1 MNEVID
7 LSSKRT
13 QNDALIRLAAYCRVS
28 RDSLDQLH
36 SFAAQIRYYKDYEK
50 KHPQYKLVD
59 IYADEGIT
67 GTEIEKRDD
76 FNRLIR
82 DCQKS
87 EIDRIIVKSVS
98 RFARNTQELL
108 ATIRLLKEIGVSVY
122 FEEQGLDTEKMNME
136 MIVTFPAM
144 AAQQESEMISQNL
157 RWSYKKRMESGEFN
171 CCYPA
176 YGFNLVNGNLEINE
190 TEAVIIKKIF
200 TLYLQG
206 MGMQRIAN
214 LLNEEC
220 IPRRKKQKKWY
231 LSTIQYILN
240 NERYMGDVVLQK
252 RYTTESIPFRQV
264 RNNGEY
270 PKYYVENSNPP
281 IIDKDTYQKVKS
293 LQKERSFNI
302 YGKREYPL
310 SQRLKCPDCG
320 RSFRRQLVSGKAYWI
335 CSGKAS
341 KATDCKSRRVK
352 EYAVYETFTQMV
364 WKLKNYREQI
374 LVPLIRQM
382 ETMQIK
388 FDNSQNEIQ
397 KIDKEIADL
406 GTQNLVVARFH
417 SNGVLSTADFSA
429 QSDELSGKIRELR
442 AKRRKLLSED
452 RNNELIDIFQDLNS
466 LLKEYDLQYDFDT
479 ELFEQI
485 VVSVLV
491 NDNASLTFKLIGDIE
506 LTEEI
511 NEKARCKSV

>member
-7 LSSKRT
+7 LSTKRT
-13 QNDALIRLAAYCRVS
+13 QTDAFIRLAAYCRVS

-50 KHPQYKLVD
+50 KHPQYMLVD

-67 GTEIEKRDD
+67 GTEMEKRDD
-76 FNRLIR
+76 FNLMIR
-82 DCQKS
+82 DCQKG

-122 FEEQGLDTEKMNME
+122 FEEQGIDTEKINME

-144 AAQQESEMISQNL
+144 AAQQESEMISKNL

-190 TEAVIIKKIF
+190 TEAVIIKRIF

-252 RYTTESIPFRQV
+252 RYTTEGIPFRQV
-264 RNNGEY
+264 RNNGEC

-281 IIDKDTYQKVKS
+281 IIDKGTYQKVKS

-320 RSFRRQLVSGKAYWI
+320 RSFRRQFVSGKAYWI

-352 EYAVYETFTQMV
+352 ENAVYETFTQMV
-364 WKLKNYREQI
+364 WKLKNYRAQ
-374 LVPLIRQM
+374 LLDPLIRQM

-388 FDNSQNEIQ
+388 SHDSQNEIR

-406 GTQNLVVARFH
+406 GAQNLVVARLH

-485 VVSVLV
+485 VASVLV